1 MRPTSAM
8 PPELAPALNL
18 GALHLRPVE
27 AADYAF
33 LRALYRDV
41 RSQELSATGWPPE
54 AISAFCDSQFDL
66 QDRHYRAHY
75 PHAHFYVV
83 EKAGVSVGRIYVSDG
98 PQTLGLMEVSLLSA
112 LRGQGLGTALLQWL
126 VSVADASGKSME
138 LHVEPHNPARL
149 WYERWGFAALP
160 ELSGTAANLYLKMLR
175 PATTTGLA

>member
-1 MRPTSAM
+1 MPPTSAM
-8 PPELAPALNL
+8 PPELPPALAL
-18 GALHLRPVE
+18 GALQLRTVVNT
-27 AADYAF
+27 DYAF

-54 AISAFCDSQFDL
+54 AIGAFCDSQFDL
-66 QDRHYRAHY
+66 QDRHYRTHY

-83 EKAGVSVGRIYVSDG
+83 EKAGVSVGRIYVSNG
-98 PQTLGLMEVSLLSA
+98 PQTLGLMEVSVLSA

-149 WYERWGFAALP
+149 WYERWGFSALP
-160 ELSGTAANLYLKMLR
+160 ALSDTAASLYLKLLR
-175 PATTTGLA
+175 PAATGLV